1 MSHGLDESAFQAFA
15 IPLSFVKV
23 TKMRTKLFVVAAI
36 VAASS
41 LFFDATE
48 AQAQGRRGCYQ
59 GYSNYGQ
66 GMQNYGY
73 SASRLPVYSNQM
85 YGGNYYAPRTGYSM
99 GYGNYGNYGNY
110 GGYGYPGNSYLGN
123 SYRSGYGYP
132 ARGGLSFGFGT
143 GGFGNQG
150 FGGYRGFGF

>member
-1 MSHGLDESAFQAFA
+1 
-15 IPLSFVKV
+15 
-23 TKMRTKLFVVAAI
+23 MRTKLFVVAAI

-48 AQAQGRRGCYQ
+48 AQAQGRRRCYQ

-66 GMQNYGY
+66 GMQIYGY
-73 SASRLPVYSNQM
+73 SASRLPIYSNQM

-99 GYGNYGNYGNY
+99 GYGNYG
-110 GGYGYPGNSYLGN
+110 YPGN

-143 GGFGNQG
+143 GGFRNQG

>member
-1 MSHGLDESAFQAFA
+1 
-15 IPLSFVKV
+15 
-23 TKMRTKLFVVAAI
+23 MRTKLFVVATI
-36 VAASS
+36 VAVSS

-48 AQAQGRRGCYQ
+48 AQAQGRRHCYQ

-66 GMQNYGY
+66 GTQSYGY
-73 SASRLPVYSNQM
+73 SARRVPVYTTNM
-85 YGGNYYAPRTGYSM
+85 YGGNYYAPRAGYSM
-99 GYGNYGNYGNY
+99 GYGNY
-110 GGYGYPGNSYLGN
+110 GGYGYPGVN

-150 FGGYRGFGF
+150 FGGYRGFGY